1 VQRSRR
7 IRMASL
13 SWDQV
18 RGKRRSKRWRRS
30 VDVDN
35 NVDFGKSAGVVVVAR
50 DDDDADESPPVW
62 NASST
67 SASIHSSA

>member
-1 VQRSRR
+1 
-7 IRMASL
+7 MASL
-13 SWDQV
+13 SLCQV
-18 RGKRRSKRWRRS
+18 RGKRRSRRWRRS
-30 VDVDN
+30 DDVDN

-50 DDDDADESPPVW
+50 DDDDDDDESPPVW